1 MSEQKAFAEYN
12 ALLKSGQLGAAD
24 DLISKSIAAGG
35 RAESLYREWVRIAS
49 LRNLPKI
56 AKERLSRAEA
66 LIPQSNWSLARALV
80 HRRAREFREALIAL
94 ERLRPLLTT
103 DVQRQELAELERDL
117 VQSQEFAEGFARRDE
132 AGPRIPYE
140 AFGINLDLDGDRWQ
154 QLTAQFGASA
164 PALRRVP
171 GVPGRYLP
179 DVAVGRLGK
188 RVSSQ
193 LKGTLGCFLG
203 HVAAWEAFL
212 ATEHQ
217 AALVVEDDTT
227 FRYALPQ
234 SVTAFGVPE
243 NYDYCFISAGMAAS
257 AGPRPGAATEFVS
270 VPVAQA
276 IRALWST
283 VRVPGTQGY
292 LLSRAGAETLLRR
305 TEEDGF
311 FGDVDWRLV
320 AYCMERESLEN
331 LPQSTFAHQ
340 ALTAQFDVIA
350 SRPPMRGYA
359 LSPGIAFPGAW
370 GSVRIAANRWKLHAH
385 LT

>member
-1 MSEQKAFAEYN
+1 M
-12 ALLKSGQLGAAD
+12 LK
-24 DLISKSIAAGG
+24 
-35 RAESLYREWVRIAS
+35 SLYREWVRIAS

-117 VQSQEFAEGFARRDE
+117 VQSQEYAEGLARRDE
-132 AGPRIPYE
+132 AGPRSPYE
-140 AFGINLDLDGDRWQ
+140 AFGINLDLDSDRWQ
-154 QLTAQFGASA
+154 QLTAQLGASA

-243 NYDYCFISAGMAAS
+243 NYDYCFISAGMAAPVR
-257 AGPRPGAATEFVS
+257 PRPGAASEFVP

-292 LLSRAGAETLLRR
+292 LLSRSGAETLLRR

-320 AYCMERESLEN
+320 AYCMERESLES
-331 LPQSTFAHQ
+331 LPLSTFAHQ

>member
-1 MSEQKAFAEYN
+1 MW
-12 ALLKSGQLGAAD
+12 
-24 DLISKSIAAGG
+24 
-35 RAESLYREWVRIAS
+35 R
-49 LRNLPKI
+49 
-56 AKERLSRAEA
+56 
-66 LIPQSNWSLARALV
+66 
-80 HRRAREFREALIAL
+80 
-94 ERLRPLLTT
+94 
-103 DVQRQELAELERDL
+103 
-117 VQSQEFAEGFARRDE
+117 
-132 AGPRIPYE
+132 
-140 AFGINLDLDGDRWQ
+140 
-154 QLTAQFGASA
+154 
-164 PALRRVP
+164 
-171 GVPGRYLP
+171 PGR
-179 DVAVGRLGK
+179 R
-188 RVSSQ
+188 
-193 LKGTLGCFLG
+193 
-203 HVAAWEAFL
+203 FL

-243 NYDYCFISAGMAAS
+243 NYDYCFISAGMAAP

-320 AYCMERESLEN
+320 AYCMERELLES